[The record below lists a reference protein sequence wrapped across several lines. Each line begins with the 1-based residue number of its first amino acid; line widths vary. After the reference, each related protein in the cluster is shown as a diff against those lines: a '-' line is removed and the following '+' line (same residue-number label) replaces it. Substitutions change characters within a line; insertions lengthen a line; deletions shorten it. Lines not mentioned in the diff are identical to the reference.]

1 MASSAEPLAVAVA
14 VRGDG
19 RASRR
24 AARWAAVAPGRVA
37 LVHVI
42 PPLAFVP
49 TPTGERVP
57 VERMAAGVVEIF
69 SQDRR
74 ARAQDVFLPFRRL
87 FGSKT
92 VETVVLEGDSVA
104 EALARFAAESGVR
117 TLVLGSA
124 TLSWF
129 RRILWLQDLPNTVLK
144 AMPCSCNVFIVSRH
158 GLTIKLANQTQTD
171 NSNTYLKI
179 QSVSH
184 RAFALKLRSQL
195 QDKQS
200 LHDLPDV
207 NTPKSSGV
215 TSSDSCSQ
223 ARSSLSN
230 STSAAK
236 SSESH
241 RRRLFGNL
249 CRKTPGRTGDTDFD
263 AVGQLKEFPYV
274 SLSSTEESQRIDEV
288 AKPRKELQD
297 KPMMYVEA
305 CENHVHAKKKIQVLS
320 NGCSEDLQKVQDALQ
335 WEDFF
340 KQKAAP
346 EKNKHFRA
354 IEEAETVKEA
364 FTREA
369 YSKHNAETVTNMATT
384 EKAKVLDALLSTG
397 KSCRR
402 YSRHEIELATENFS
416 DAKKIGEGGYG
427 IVYRCTL
434 DHTEVAVKVIQQD
447 SRGKI
452 DEFFKEVDILSRLQ
466 HPNLVLLLG
475 FCPEIGCLVYEYME
489 NGSLED
495 QLIDNEGRQPLH
507 WSLRIQ
513 IIFEV
518 ARGLAFLHG
527 TKPEPI
533 VHRDLKPGN
542 ILLDKNYVSKIGD
555 VGFAKLISDLAP
567 DGFTEYRDDT
577 VIAGTMYYMDPEY
590 QLTGTVRPKSDLFAL
605 GIIILQLLTGK
616 RPNGLIHSAEE
627 AIRKGTFPEILDI
640 SLNDWPIAEAE
651 MLAKLGLH
659 CTALRCRDR
668 PDLEQEVLPELENIL
683 SRVTSSQK
691 LESPKAVVPSHFICP
706 ISQEV
711 MDDPCVAADG
721 HTYERRAIEAWL
733 EEHKISPITK
743 HMLPSLTII
752 PSHSLHEAIQ
762 QWKRSSR

>member
-1 MASSAEPLAVAVA
+1 MWPC
-14 VRGDG
+14 G
-19 RASRR
+19 
-24 AARWAAVAPGRVA
+24 AA
-37 LVHVI
+37 
-42 PPLAFVP
+42 
-49 TPTGERVP
+49 GEQVP

-87 FGSKT
+87 FGSACVQ
-92 VETVVLEGDSVA
+92 VETVVLEGHSVA
-104 EALARFAAESGVR
+104 EALARYAAESGVHNM
-117 TLVLGSA
+117 VLGSA
-124 TLSWF
+124 TLSCF
-129 RRILWLQDLPNTVLK
+129 RRILWLQDLPHAVLK

-158 GLTIKLANQTQTD
+158 RLTIKLANQTQTD
-171 NSNTYLKI
+171 NSNTCSKI

-184 RAFALKLRSQL
+184 RAFALQLRSQL

-215 TSSDSCSQ
+215 SSSDSCSQ

-230 STSAAK
+230 STSAAQ

-241 RRRLFGNL
+241 RRRLFGSL

-263 AVGQLKEFPYV
+263 ATGQLKEFPYV

-297 KPMMYVEA
+297 KPMMCVKA
-305 CENHVHAKKKIQVLS
+305 CENHVQAKKKIQVLS
-320 NGCSEDLQKVQDALQ
+320 NGCSEDLHKVQDALQ
-335 WEDFF
+335 WENFF

-346 EKNKHFRA
+346 ENNKHFRA
-354 IEEAETVKEA
+354 IEEAEMVKEA

-427 IVYRCTL
+427 IVYRCIL

-452 DEFFKEVDILSRLQ
+452 DEFFKEIDILSRLH
-466 HPNLVLLLG
+466 HPHLVLLLG

-507 WSLRIQ
+507 WFLRFQ

-616 RPNGLIHSAEE
+616 RPQGLILSTEE
-627 AIRKGTFPEILDI
+627 AIRKGTFPEILDV

-668 PDLEQEVLPELENIL
+668 PDLEQEVLPELENVL
-683 SRVTSSQK
+683 SRVTSSWK
-691 LESPKAVVPSHFICP
+691 FESPKAVVPSHFICP

-762 QWKRSSR
+762 QWKQSSR

>member
-1 MASSAEPLAVAVA
+1 MASSGDPLAVAVA

-24 AARWAAVAPGRVA
+24 AARWAAAAPGRVA

-49 TPTGERVP
+49 TPTGEQVP
-57 VERMAAGVVEIF
+57 VERMAAGVVEMF

-92 VETVVLEGDSVA
+92 VETVVLEGHSVV
-104 EALARFAAESGVR
+104 EALARYAAESGVR

-158 GLTIKLANQTQTD
+158 RLTIKLAYQTQTG
-171 NSNTYLKI
+171 NSNTCSKI

-184 RAFALKLRSQL
+184 RAFALQLTSQV

-200 LHDLPDV
+200 LHNLPDV

-230 STSAAK
+230 SSSAAK

-241 RRRLFGNL
+241 RRRLFGSL

-263 AVGQLKEFPYV
+263 SIGQLKEFPYV
-274 SLSSTEESQRIDEV
+274 SLSSTEEQRIDEV
-288 AKPRKELQD
+288 AKQRKELQD

-354 IEEAETVKEA
+354 IEEAEMVKEA

-384 EKAKVLDALLSTG
+384 EKAKVLDALLSRG

-452 DEFFKEVDILSRLQ
+452 DEFFKEVEILSRLH

-507 WSLRIQ
+507 WFLRFQ

-605 GIIILQLLTGK
+605 GVIILQLLTGK
-616 RPNGLIHSAEE
+616 RPHGLILSVEE
-627 AIRKGTFPEILDI
+627 AVRKGTFPDILDV

-659 CTALRCRDR
+659 CTALRCRNR
-668 PDLEQEVLPELENIL
+668 PDLEQVVLPELENIL
-683 SRVTSSQK
+683 SRLTSSQK
-691 LESPKAVVPSHFICP
+691 FESQNTVVPSHFICP

-721 HTYERRAIEAWL
+721 HTYERTAIEAWL
-733 EEHKISPITK
+733 KKHKISPITK
-743 HMLPSLTII
+743 HILPSLTII

>member
-1 MASSAEPLAVAVA
+1 
-14 VRGDG
+14 
-19 RASRR
+19 
-24 AARWAAVAPGRVA
+24 
-37 LVHVI
+37 
-42 PPLAFVP
+42 
-49 TPTGERVP
+49 
-57 VERMAAGVVEIF
+57 
-69 SQDRR
+69 
-74 ARAQDVFLPFRRL
+74 
-87 FGSKT
+87 
-92 VETVVLEGDSVA
+92 
-104 EALARFAAESGVR
+104 
-117 TLVLGSA
+117 
-124 TLSWF
+124 
-129 RRILWLQDLPNTVLK
+129 
-144 AMPCSCNVFIVSRH
+144 
-158 GLTIKLANQTQTD
+158 
-171 NSNTYLKI
+171 
-179 QSVSH
+179 
-184 RAFALKLRSQL
+184 
-195 QDKQS
+195 
-200 LHDLPDV
+200 
-207 NTPKSSGV
+207 
-215 TSSDSCSQ
+215 
-223 ARSSLSN
+223 
-230 STSAAK
+230 
-236 SSESH
+236 
-241 RRRLFGNL
+241 
-249 CRKTPGRTGDTDFD
+249 
-263 AVGQLKEFPYV
+263 
-274 SLSSTEESQRIDEV
+274 QRIDEV

-297 KPMMYVEA
+297 KPMMCVKA
-305 CENHVHAKKKIQVLS
+305 CENHVQAKKKIQVLS
-320 NGCSEDLQKVQDALQ
+320 NGCSEDLHKVQDALQ
-335 WEDFF
+335 WENFF

-346 EKNKHFRA
+346 ENNKHFRA
-354 IEEAETVKEA
+354 IEEAEMVKEA

-427 IVYRCTL
+427 IVYRCIL

-452 DEFFKEVDILSRLQ
+452 DEFFKEIDILSRLH
-466 HPNLVLLLG
+466 HPHLVLLLG

-507 WSLRIQ
+507 WFLRFQ

-616 RPNGLIHSAEE
+616 RPQGLILSTEE
-627 AIRKGTFPEILDI
+627 AIRKGTFPEILDV

-668 PDLEQEVLPELENIL
+668 PDLEQEVLPELENVL
-683 SRVTSSQK
+683 SRVTSSWK
-691 LESPKAVVPSHFICP
+691 FESPKAVVPSHFICP
-706 ISQEV
+706 ISQV
-711 MDDPCVAADG
+711 KFS
-721 HTYERRAIEAWL
+721 T
-733 EEHKISPITK
+733 
-743 HMLPSLTII
+743 
-752 PSHSLHEAIQ
+752 
-762 QWKRSSR
+762 

>member
-1 MASSAEPLAVAVA
+1 MAPRFAQYCLKSHAMFLQC
-14 VRGDG
+14 
-19 RASRR
+19 
-24 AARWAAVAPGRVA
+24 
-37 LVHVI
+37 I
-42 PPLAFVP
+42 Y
-49 TPTGERVP
+49 RVP
-57 VERMAAGVVEIF
+57 AQINYKTCESDSNRQYVLLYF
-69 SQDRR
+69 SFFVTSQSVHFYLWNGILFLNTC
-74 ARAQDVFLPFRRL
+74 VF
-87 FGSKT
+87 
-92 VETVVLEGDSVA
+92 
-104 EALARFAAESGVR
+104 
-117 TLVLGSA
+117 
-124 TLSWF
+124 
-129 RRILWLQDLPNTVLK
+129 
-144 AMPCSCNVFIVSRH
+144 
-158 GLTIKLANQTQTD
+158 TD
-171 NSNTYLKI
+171 SNTCLKI

-184 RAFALKLRSQL
+184 RAFALQLKSQL

-207 NTPKSSGV
+207 NTPKSSEV
-215 TSSDSCSQ
+215 TSSDSSSQ
-223 ARSSLSN
+223 ACSSLSY

-236 SSESH
+236 SSEIL
-241 RRRLFGNL
+241 RRRLFGSL
-249 CRKTPGRTGDTDFD
+249 GRKTPGRTGDTDFD
-263 AVGQLKEFPYV
+263 AIGQLKEFPYV
-274 SLSSTEESQRIDEV
+274 SLSSIEESRRIDEV
-288 AKPRKELQD
+288 AKPKEFQD
-297 KPMMYVEA
+297 TPMMYVEA
-305 CENHVHAKKKIQVLS
+305 CENRVHAKQIEVFS

-335 WEDFF
+335 REDFF

-346 EKNKHFRA
+346 EKNEHFRA
-354 IEEAETVKEA
+354 IEEDEMVKGA

-384 EKAKVLDALLSTG
+384 EKTKVLDALLSTG
-397 KSCRR
+397 KICRR

-427 IVYRCTL
+427 IVYRCIL

-452 DEFFKEVDILSRLQ
+452 DEFFKEVDILSRLH

-507 WSLRIQ
+507 WSLRFQ

-577 VIAGTMYYMDPEY
+577 IIAGTMFYMDPEY

-616 RPNGLIHSAEE
+616 RPNGLILSAEG
-627 AIRKGTFPEILDI
+627 AIRKGTFPDILDV

-651 MLAKLGLH
+651 MMAKLGLH

-683 SRVTSSQK
+683 SRVTSSRK
-691 LESPKAVVPSHFICP
+691 FESPNAVVPIHFICP

-721 HTYERRAIEAWL
+721 HTYERRAIEAWVK
-733 EEHKISPITK
+733 EHKISPITK

-762 QWKRSSR
+762 QWKRSCR

>member
-1 MASSAEPLAVAVA
+1 MASSGDPLAVAVA
-14 VRGDG
+14 VRRDG

-24 AARWAAVAPGRVA
+24 AARWAAAAPGRVA

-49 TPTGERVP
+49 TPTGEQVP
-57 VERMAAGVVEIF
+57 VERMAAGVVEMF

-74 ARAQDVFLPFRRL
+74 ACAQDVFLPFRRL

-92 VETVVLEGDSVA
+92 VETVVLEGHSVA
-104 EALARFAAESGVR
+104 EALARYAAESGVR
-117 TLVLGSA
+117 NLVLGSA

-158 GLTIKLANQTQTD
+158 RLTIKLVNQTQAD

-179 QSVSH
+179 ESVSH
-184 RAFALKLRSQL
+184 REFALRLRSQL

-200 LHDLPDV
+200 LHDLPNV
-207 NTPKSSGV
+207 NTPKSSEV
-215 TSSDSCSQ
+215 TSSDSSSQ
-223 ARSSLSN
+223 ALSSLSF
-230 STSAAK
+230 SASAAQ
-236 SSESH
+236 SSESL
-241 RRRLFGNL
+241 RRRLFGRV

-263 AVGQLKEFPYV
+263 AIGQLKEFPCV
-274 SLSSTEESQRIDEV
+274 SLSSTEESRRIDEV
-288 AKPRKELQD
+288 AKPRKEYQD
-297 KPMMYVEA
+297 TPMMYVEA

-335 WEDFF
+335 QEDFF

-354 IEEAETVKEA
+354 TEEAEMVKKA

-384 EKAKVLDALLSTG
+384 EKAKVLGALLSTG

-452 DEFFKEVDILSRLQ
+452 DEFFKEVDILGRLH

-507 WSLRIQ
+507 WSLRFQ
-513 IIFEV
+513 IICEV

-616 RPNGLIHSAEE
+616 RPNGLILSAEE
-627 AIRKGTFPEILDI
+627 AIRKGTFPDILDI

-683 SRVTSSQK
+683 SRVTSSRK
-691 LESPKAVVPSHFICP
+691 FRSPNAVVPSHFICP
-706 ISQEV
+706 ISQEI

-721 HTYERRAIEAWL
+721 HTYERRAIEAWF
-733 EEHKISPITK
+733 EKHTISPITK
-743 HMLPSLTII
+743 GMLPSLTII